1 MERTVCVLVRLLFL
15 STCIDGEAFS
25 LGRPVNILC
34 TIGPQSLHLVAIH
47 HGLDEC
53 IEDSLLTGVVSIT
66 VINDNP
72 YRSFSVQVRANLSD
86 RSQLNQLLV
95 NTVLDQVIGQS
106 LIPGTCPVSKY
117 T

>member
-1 MERTVCVLVRLLFL
+1 MELTVFVLVGLLFF

-34 TIGPQSLHLVAIH
+34 TVGPQCLHLVTIH

-53 IEDSLLTGVVSIT
+53 IEDSLLTGIVSVT

-72 YRSFSVQVRANLSD
+72 YRSFSVQVSANLSD
-86 RSQLNQLLV
+86 RSQLNQILIYV
-95 NTVLDQVIGQS
+95 VLDQVIGQS
-106 LIPGTCPVSKY
+106 LIPGTCPVSEY

>member
-34 TIGPQSLHLVAIH
+34 TVGPQCLHLVTIH

-53 IEDSLLTGVVSIT
+53 IEDSLLTGIVSVT

-72 YRSFSVQVRANLSD
+72 YRSFSVQVSANLSD
-86 RSQLNQLLV
+86 RSQLNQLLIYV
-95 NTVLDQVIGQS
+95 VLDQVVGQS
-106 LIPGTCPVSKY
+106 LIPGTCPVSEY

>member
-1 MERTVCVLVRLLFL
+1 MELTIFVLVRLLFF
-15 STCIDGEAFS
+15 STCIDGKAFS

-34 TIGPQSLHLVAIH
+34 TVGPQCLHLVTIH

-53 IEDSLLTGVVSIT
+53 IEDSLLTGIVSVT

-72 YRSFSVQVRANLSD
+72 YRSFSVQVSANLSD
-86 RSQLNQLLV
+86 RSQLNQLLIYV
-95 NTVLDQVIGQS
+95 VLDQVVGQS
-106 LIPGTCPVSKY
+106 LIPGTCPVSEY

>member
-1 MERTVCVLVRLLFL
+1 MELTVCVLVGLLFV

-34 TIGPQSLHLVAIH
+34 TVGPQSLHLVTIH

-53 IEDSLLTGVVSIT
+53 IEDSLLTGVVSVT

-72 YRSFSVQVRANLSD
+72 YRSFSVQVSANLSD
-86 RSQLNQLLV
+86 RSQLNQILIYV
-95 NTVLDQVIGQS
+95 VLDQVIGQS
-106 LIPGTCPVSKY
+106 LIPGTCPVSEY

>member
-1 MERTVCVLVRLLFL
+1 MELTVFVLVGLLFV

-25 LGRPVNILC
+25 LGRPVNIFS
-34 TIGPQSLHLVAIH
+34 TVGPQSLHLVTIH

-53 IEDSLLTGVVSIT
+53 IEDSLATSIIA
-66 VINDNP
+66 VFINDNP
-72 YRSFSVQVRANLSD
+72 YRSFSVQVSANLSD

-106 LIPGTCPVSKY
+106 LIPGTCPVSEY

>member
-1 MERTVCVLVRLLFL
+1 MELTILIAVGLLFF
-15 STCIDGEAFS
+15 STGVDGELFS

-34 TIGPQSLHLVAIH
+34 TVGPQSLHLVTIH

-53 IEDSLLTGVVSIT
+53 IEDSLLTGIVAVT

-72 YRSFSVQVRANLSD
+72 YRSFSVQVSANLSD

-106 LIPGTCPVSKY
+106 LIPGTCPVSEY